1 MGKLTEAERWQ
12 RRLKALKTESHRH
25 HRELHSMQRLF
36 PANADLAQ
44 LHAKFHEILKMLG
57 EEPFLRPVKGPFR
70 VVT

>member
-1 MGKLTEAERWQ
+1 MGKLTESERWQ
-12 RRLKALKTESHRH
+12 RRLKALKTEAHRH

-44 LHAKFHEILKMLG
+44 VHAKFHEILKMLG
-57 EEPFLRPVKGPFR
+57 EEPSLKARKALFR